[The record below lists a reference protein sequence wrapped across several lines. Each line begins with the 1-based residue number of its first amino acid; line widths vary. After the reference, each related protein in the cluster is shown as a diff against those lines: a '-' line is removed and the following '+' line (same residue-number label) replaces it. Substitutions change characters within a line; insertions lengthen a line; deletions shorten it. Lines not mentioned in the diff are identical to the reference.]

1 MRDCFTVHTGV
12 YLCTY
17 LMCAL
22 GVMVALTVD
31 VTEYTDTMC
40 ATVYD
45 LVVGTSLIIHMSV
58 FTGSA
63 QYIGRNKQFMC
74 AYKSVSSHSIHCQM
88 CLRSGNPS

>member
-1 MRDCFTVHTGV
+1 
-12 YLCTY
+12 
-17 LMCAL
+17 MCSP

-45 LVVGTSLIIHMSV
+45 LGVKTSLIIHILV

-88 CLRSGNPS
+88 CIRSGNLS